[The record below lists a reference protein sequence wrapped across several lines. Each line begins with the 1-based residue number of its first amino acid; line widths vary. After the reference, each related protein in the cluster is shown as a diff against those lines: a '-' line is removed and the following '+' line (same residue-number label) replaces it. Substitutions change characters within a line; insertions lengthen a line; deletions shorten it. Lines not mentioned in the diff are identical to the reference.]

1 MNPCRSTSQRSKT
14 TKATAAAASAAAKDS
29 AGSPSSS
36 DGTSCGTEC
45 AQRVLGRTLNPKSL
59 TWIAGTT
66 VIAEHTTK
74 WETAIVYQAP
84 GGRTLLAINGY
95 LQTNGG
101 GLQQFERLYGTDR

>member
-1 MNPCRSTSQRSKT
+1 MPLHI
-14 TKATAAAASAAAKDS
+14 TKVEDHEGHGRCGQCGREGLRWIAIL
-29 AGSPSSS
+29 S

-74 WETAIVYQAP
+74 WDTAIVYQAP